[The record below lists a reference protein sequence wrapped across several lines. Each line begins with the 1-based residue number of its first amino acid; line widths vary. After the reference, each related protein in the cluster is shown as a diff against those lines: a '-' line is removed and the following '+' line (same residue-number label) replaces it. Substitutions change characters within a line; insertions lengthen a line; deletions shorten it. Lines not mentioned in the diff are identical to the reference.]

1 MSKTILNAILRSD
14 FTAFVQKVFLE
25 VSPNAQYLGNWH
37 IDLICHELE
46 AMLAGQNPRLI
57 VNIPPRYMKSIICSI
72 AFPAYILGKN
82 PKATIITVSYNED
95 LSQKLALDCKRVMES
110 QWYRDIFSH
119 TRLSKN
125 KKAIADFE
133 TSRGGGRFSTSV
145 NGTLT
150 GRGADYL
157 IIDDPI
163 KPDDALSDLLRKK
176 TNDWYG
182 STLYSRLNNKNDG
195 KIMVIMQRLHDE
207 DFTGYLLQSDQTFK
221 HLKIPAIAE
230 TEETWSFK
238 HKTVTRQRGEALHP
252 ERESV
257 LKLMEA
263 KKQMGEYHFS
273 GQYQQNPAPRD
284 GGIIKKKWL
293 KYYDPNAL
301 FKAIAEK
308 EIRIKSIFQS
318 WDTASKI
325 EQYNDYSVCL
335 TVLRDSKGVH
345 YILDAYREKL
355 EFPQL
360 VNQVIQRYKSA
371 ETTYGRQIDVLIEDK
386 NSGIQLIQTL
396 KTQHF
401 IKAKAVKPEQDKRTR
416 LMAVSHL
423 IENGS
428 CLFPNNDPH
437 WLLEF
442 ESELLRFP
450 NGKHDDQCD
459 ALSQVL
465 VQPNTYSVFDAYR
478 D

>member
-1 MSKTILNAILRSD
+1 MSKVILNAILRTD

-46 AMLAGQNPRLI
+46 EMLAGKNPRLI

-82 PKATIITVSYNED
+82 PKATIIAVSYNED

-110 QWYRDIFSH
+110 EWYRDIFPH

-207 DFTGYLLQSDQTFK
+207 DFTGYLLQTDQTFK

-230 TEETWSFK
+230 TDETWSFK

-252 ERESV
+252 ERES
-257 LKLMEA
+257 LSKLMEA

-273 GQYQQNPAPRD
+273 GQYQQNPAPLD
-284 GGIIKKKWL
+284 GGIIKKTWF
-293 KYYDPNAL
+293 KYYDPTAL
-301 FKAIAEK
+301 LKAIAKK

-325 EQYNDYSVCL
+325 EQHNDYSVCL
-335 TVLRDSKGVH
+335 TVLRDSNGVN
-345 YILDAYREKL
+345 YILDCYREKL

-386 NSGIQLIQTL
+386 NSGTQLIQTL

-401 IKAKAVKPEQDKRTR
+401 ITAKAVKPEHDKRTR

-428 CLFPNNDPH
+428 CLFPNNEPH
-437 WLLEF
+437 WLSGF

-450 NGKHDDQCD
+450 AGKYDDQCD

-465 VQPNTYSVFDAYR
+465 VQPSQITFMDAF
-478 D
+478 